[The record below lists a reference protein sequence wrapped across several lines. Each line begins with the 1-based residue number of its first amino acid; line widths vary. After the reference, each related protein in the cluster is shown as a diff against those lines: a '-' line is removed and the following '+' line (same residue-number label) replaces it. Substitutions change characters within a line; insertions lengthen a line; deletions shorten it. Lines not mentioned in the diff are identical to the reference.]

1 MMVVMTSW
9 APVFAFRRPAN
20 PAQTAP
26 ASAPA
31 ASASNMWSGHGTPLT
46 AYPTQAPVSAPTLN
60 WPSAPTLNSPPRNAS
75 PTANPARMYG
85 VDQTSVSEMES
96 AFPSEP
102 SHRPPYASSGSPPVT
117 QISSAP
123 AASPVSTASA
133 CTSSVCTR
141 V

>member
-1 MMVVMTSW
+1 M
-9 APVFAFRRPAN
+9 
-20 PAQTAP
+20 
-26 ASAPA
+26 
-31 ASASNMWSGHGTPLT
+31 
-46 AYPTQAPVSAPTLN
+46 
-60 WPSAPTLNSPPRNAS
+60 LNSPPLNAS
-75 PTANPARMYG
+75 PTANPARIYG

-133 CTSSVCTR
+133 CTSSVCTSDGR
-141 V
+141 YIMGRWGSPTPRPPLHRNGEGEQDSRLPLSIAMGRGLGGG